1 MPASHSASSKPQI
14 NRWDEP
20 MAATMQSACRVEY
33 RGRDIVITGPAESA
47 RREAQRIIQ
56 RFACSAAPYRLARVE
71 ADQVILQPA

>member
-1 MPASHSASSKPQI
+1 
-14 NRWDEP
+14 
-20 MAATMQSACRVEY
+20 MQSACRVEY